1 MQTLDNINNTDD
13 SVKRKD
19 FTMPK
24 RLGLFTFALTASLLL
39 VTGCARD
46 EPITNTPP
54 AEL

>member
-24 RLGLFTFALTASLLL
+24 RLGGYSHS
-39 VTGCARD
+39 
-46 EPITNTPP
+46 P
-54 AEL
+54 